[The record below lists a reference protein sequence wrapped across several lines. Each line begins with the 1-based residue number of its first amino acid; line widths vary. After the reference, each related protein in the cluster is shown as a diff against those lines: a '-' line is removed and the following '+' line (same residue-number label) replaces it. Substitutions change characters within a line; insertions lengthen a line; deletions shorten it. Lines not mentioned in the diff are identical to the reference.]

1 MMYAQVQKLHA
12 LEHYLNCLLDL
23 KFGIDLSD
31 FHKISSLYLSY
42 EPKAEMANEK
52 MYSPVP

>member
-1 MMYAQVQKLHA
+1 MYAQVQKLHA